1 MKLRPIEIG
10 EAGKAAALLAEG
22 FPSHSHEAWAGT
34 VERLF
39 AHVQA
44 IGETSI
50 GQFVMAGGDEIGLCL
65 AIPSYRM
72 AYADPPTRIVNL
84 ASFFLRPGHEWMA
97 PLLMRRLTA
106 DRSVEYT
113 DLTASPSMRKIN
125 RQTGFV
131 DHSEGSVFIPVPV
144 AALRAG
150 RGARVLPLGAIRP
163 GALPDAHIRLLEQ
176 HAALGSIAVALEVH
190 GTCHPLILTSSPR
203 RRMPSARVILVRDRQ
218 LIRKGLGPIARHLM
232 KRGFAFLEF
241 DARAKVG
248 FPEAMFRTEVAP
260 VQSTRDTA
268 DEAID
273 HTFSEMVFLR
283 PG

>member
-22 FPSHSHEAWAGT
+22 FPSHSHAAWAGT

-39 AHVQA
+39 AHVQD

-50 GQFVMAGGDEIGLCL
+50 GQFVMAGGVEIGLCL
-65 AIPSYRM
+65 AIPSYRT
-72 AYADPPTRIVNL
+72 AYANPPARIVNL

-125 RQTGFV
+125 RQIGFS
-131 DHSEGSVFIPVPV
+131 DHSEGSVFVPVPV

-150 RGARVLPLGAIRP
+150 RGARIVPLDAIRP
-163 GALPDAHIRLLEQ
+163 GALPDAHVRLLDQ
-176 HAALGSIAVALEVH
+176 HAALGCIAVALEIY
-190 GTCHPLILTSSPR
+190 GTCHPLILASSPR
-203 RRMPSARVILVRDRQ
+203 RRMPCARVILVRDRQ
-218 LIRKGLGPIARHLM
+218 LIRKGLGPIARHLL

-241 DARAKVG
+241 DAHAKAG
-248 FPEAMFRTEVAP
+248 FPEAMFSTEVAP
-260 VQSTRDTA
+260 VQSTCEA
-268 DEAID
+268 AGEAID

-283 PG
+283 PA

>member
-125 RQTGFV
+125 RQIGFT
-131 DHSEGSVFIPVPV
+131 DHSDGSVFVPVPV

-150 RGARVLPLGAIRP
+150 LGAKIVPLDAIRQ
-163 GALPDAHIRLLEQ
+163 GAMPDAHLRLLEQ
-176 HAALGSIAVALEVH
+176 RE
-190 GTCHPLILTSSPR
+190 SP
-203 RRMPSARVILVRDRQ
+203 S
-218 LIRKGLGPIARHLM
+218 H
-232 KRGFAFLEF
+232 
-241 DARAKVG
+241 
-248 FPEAMFRTEVAP
+248 
-260 VQSTRDTA
+260 
-268 DEAID
+268 
-273 HTFSEMVFLR
+273 
-283 PG
+283 